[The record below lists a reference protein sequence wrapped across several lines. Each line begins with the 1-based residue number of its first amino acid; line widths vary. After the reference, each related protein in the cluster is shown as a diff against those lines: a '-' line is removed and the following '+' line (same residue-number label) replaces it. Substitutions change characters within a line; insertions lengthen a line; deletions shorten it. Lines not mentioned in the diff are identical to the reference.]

1 MTELPPNAEKV
12 ARAATALDLSIK
24 VQIMAQSARTAQEAA
39 TACGCLVDQI
49 VKSLIFRVHPGNKP
63 ILLLVSGAN
72 RVNEAKIA
80 QTVGGA
86 IERPDAKYVRQTTGF
101 AIGGIPPFGH
111 PLPMETL
118 MDEELLAHGIVW
130 AAAGTPLAV
139 FAVDPKQLQKA
150 TGARLVSVR

>member
-1 MTELPPNAEKV
+1 MPALPPSADKV
-12 ARAATALDLSIK
+12 ARAANALGLLIK

-39 TACGCLVDQI
+39 MACGCLVDQI
-49 VKSLIFRVHPGNKP
+49 VKSLIFRVNPGNKP
-63 ILLLVSGAN
+63 LLLLVSGAN

-80 QTVGGA
+80 RMVGA
-86 IERPDAKYVRQTTGF
+86 TIERPDAEFVRQTTGF

-118 MDEELLAHGIVW
+118 IDEELLAHSIVW

-139 FAVDPKQLQKA
+139 FAVDPKELQKA
-150 TGARLVSVR
+150 TGARPVSVG